1 MIHSVS
7 MEIRGQTLTIE
18 TGKLA
23 KQANG
28 AVLVTYG
35 DTKVL
40 CTAVM
45 SKESKMDMD
54 YFPLQINYSE
64 KYYSVG
70 KIPGGFIKREGR
82 PKDKEILVSRLI
94 DRPLRPLF
102 PDGFR
107 NEVQILPTTISADQI
122 NPPDILG
129 IIGASASLCVSDIP
143 FNEPVAA
150 VRVSLVN
157 DELVVNP
164 TFEEIKSGKLD
175 LIVAG
180 TRKAIMMIEGAALE
194 LSEEQ
199 MLEALKFAHENII
212 KVVELQEELIEK
224 CGKPKLTIPLFE
236 IDEELRKEV
245 ETFAAEPLKN
255 AFNASNKL
263 EMQDNVEKVMKE
275 AVTTYSEK
283 FGDDKVLQIKGVL
296 EGLEHSIV
304 RKMLIEEDRRVDGR
318 KMDELRSISCEISLL
333 PRTHGSA
340 LFTRGE
346 TQSLG
351 VVTLGTAF
359 DVQRFDDI
367 DGEGSKHFM
376 LHYNFPPFSVGET
389 GRVGGVGRREIG
401 HGNLA
406 ERALL
411 PILPD
416 FESFPYTIR
425 VVSEILESN
434 GSSSMAT
441 VCSGSLALLDA
452 GVPVTKPVSGIAMG
466 LVTDGENYKVLTDI
480 QGVEDHL
487 GDMDFKVAG
496 TRDGITTFQL
506 DIKIE
511 GITIDIMAKAFEQ
524 AKIARFKIL
533 DVMAET
539 IQERKDDLSEYA
551 PKIVTMMV
559 KTDKIKDVIGPGG
572 KVIKKIIEETGAS
585 INIDDHGKATISSKD
600 EKAVE
605 AALETIRLIC
615 TDAEAGKTYDGLVK
629 RVTEYGAFIE
639 ILPGKDGLCHIS
651 KLSKE
656 RVNKVEDVVR
666 EGDRVRVKC
675 IEIDRMGRINLSMK
689 DVDPA

>member
-1 MIHSVS
+1 MVHTVS

-28 AVLVTYG
+28 SVLVTYG
-35 DTKVL
+35 DTTVL
-40 CTAVM
+40 CTSVM

-102 PDGFR
+102 PKGFR

-150 VRVSLVN
+150 VRVSLLN
-157 DELVVNP
+157 DELIVNP

-180 TRKAIMMIEGAALE
+180 TRKAIMMIEGAAFE

-212 KVVELQEELIEK
+212 KVVGLQEELIQK
-224 CGKPKLTIPLFE
+224 CGKPKLTVPLFE
-236 IDEELRKEV
+236 IDEELKKEV
-245 ETFAAEPLKN
+245 EAFAAEPLKS

-296 EGLEHSIV
+296 EGLEHRIV

-318 KMDELRSISCEISLL
+318 KMDELRAISCEISLL

-367 DGEGSKHFM
+367 DGEGNKHFM

-511 GITIDIMAKAFEQ
+511 GITIDIMGKAFEQ

-539 IQERKDDLSEYA
+539 IQERKEDLSEYA

-572 KVIKKIIEETGAS
+572 KVIKKIIEDTGAS
-585 INIDDHGKATISSKD
+585 INIDDHGKATVSSKD

-605 AALETIRLIC
+605 AALETITLIC

-651 KLSKE
+651 KLSQE
-656 RVNKVEDVVR
+656 RVNKVEDIVR
-666 EGDRVRVKC
+666 EGDKVRVKC
-675 IEIDRMGRINLSMK
+675 VEIDRMGRINLSMK

>member
-1 MIHSVS
+1 MVHSVS
-7 MEIRGQTLTIE
+7 MEIRGKTLRIE
-18 TGKLA
+18 SGKLA

-28 AVLVTYG
+28 SVLVTYG
-35 DTKVL
+35 DTVVL

-45 SKESKMDMD
+45 AKESKMDMD

-102 PDGFR
+102 PAGFR
-107 NEVQILPTTISADQI
+107 NEVQILPTTISADQT

-129 IIGASASLCVSDIP
+129 IIGSSASLCVSDIP
-143 FNEPVAA
+143 FNEPVGA
-150 VRVSLVN
+150 VRVALLN
-157 DELVVNP
+157 DEFIVNP

-180 TRKAIMMIEGAALE
+180 TRKAIMMIEGAAHE

-212 KVVELQEELIEK
+212 KIVELQEELIEK
-224 CGKPKLTIPLFE
+224 CGKPKLTVPVFE

-245 ETFAAEPLKN
+245 EAFAKEPLKN

-283 FGDDKVLQIKGVL
+283 FGADKTLQIKGVL

-318 KMDELRSISCEISLL
+318 KMDELRAISCEISFL

-367 DGEGSKHFM
+367 DGEGNKSFM

-441 VCSGSLALLDA
+441 VCSGSLALFDA
-452 GVPVTKPVSGIAMG
+452 GVPVTKAVSGIAMG

-496 TRDGITTFQL
+496 TREGITTFQL

-600 EKAVE
+600 ENAVE

-651 KLSKE
+651 KLSQE

-666 EGDRVRVKC
+666 EGDKVRVKC